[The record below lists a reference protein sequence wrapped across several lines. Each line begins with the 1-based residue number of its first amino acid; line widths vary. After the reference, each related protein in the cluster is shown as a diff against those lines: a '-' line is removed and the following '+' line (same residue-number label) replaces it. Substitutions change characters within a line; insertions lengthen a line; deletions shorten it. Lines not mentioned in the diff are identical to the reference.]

1 LRFEYYGIATIIE
14 EEHGMPQHKSAKKR
28 VKTNL
33 RRQLRNRAGRSALRR
48 ELRRYRELSSED
60 RPAAYAHIQSV
71 LDRAADK
78 GFIPR
83 NRAARLKSRLAP

>member
-1 LRFEYYGIATIIE
+1 
-14 EEHGMPQHKSAKKR
+14 MPQVKSAKKR

-48 ELRRYRELSSED
+48 ALRQYRELSADD
-60 RPAAYAHIQSV
+60 RPAAYANIQSV
-71 LDRAADK
+71 LDKAVGK
-78 GFIPR
+78 GFIPL